1 MNDAV
6 EIVLGHIMMK
16 SGLRNVT
23 ITWPIK
29 GTREGGTVRKT
40 PAMIEQGL
48 GGMVKRQ
55 NLLTSTNFTDRLCSE
70 EEQKLEVV
78 TLFVE
83 LLYDHYMKVNA
94 IRTVE

>member
-55 NLLTSTNFTDRLCSE
+55 T
-70 EEQKLEVV
+70 
-78 TLFVE
+78 
-83 LLYDHYMKVNA
+83 Y
-94 IRTVE
+94 